1 MVPDIRS
8 LLRPLVRPRAAL
20 ADDPPDAFDGALVVA
35 LAGLLVAGSLLGA
48 GLVLGEVV
56 PGTATIDNPEKPPA
70 DECTEP
76 SGWPDDMTWHTPSEC
91 TLPDTVQVDLGSA
104 AQQRLFSAAI
114 GAPFALGLLW
124 LTVAGAGYL
133 LGGSES
139 MNRTLGRAGWAFVPV
154 GLLWPVRAVGVA
166 VLAPTRFYPQSPD
179 GVRAEAV
186 ALALGSAEPVLVG
199 VSLVGIAWGLYV
211 LVGGFAVETGSWT
224 GGAVAASPLAA
235 FGLLAFLDSPLG
247 PADASGE
254 ILPAAILFLGFFG
267 LPLLLVPRGWIQLQK
282 RFELIGFRNG
292 DAVEPE
298 DWYVALHRISGLVV
312 VAGAAVLLGTSTYLA

>member
-1 MVPDIRS
+1 MVPDIRR
-8 LLRPLVRPRAAL
+8 LLRPLVRPREAL
-20 ADDPPDAFDGALVVA
+20 ADDSPDAFDGALVVA
-35 LAGLLVAGSLLGA
+35 FAGLLVAGSLLGA

-56 PGTATIDNPEKPPA
+56 SGTATVDNPEKPSA
-70 DECTEP
+70 DECSEP
-76 SGWPDDMTWHTPSEC
+76 SGWPDDMEWHTPSEC
-91 TLPDTVQVDLGSA
+91 TLPDTVDVSLGGA

-124 LTVAGAGYL
+124 LTVGGAGYL
-133 LGGSES
+133 LGGGGAFTT
-139 MNRTLGRAGWAFVPV
+139 TLGRAGWAFVPV

-224 GGAVAASPLAA
+224 RGAVAASPLAA
-235 FGLLAFLDSPLG
+235 FGLLASLDSPLG
-247 PADASGE
+247 LPDASVE
-254 ILPAAILFLGFFG
+254 TIPAAILFLGFFG
-267 LPLLLVPRGWIQLQK
+267 LPLLLVPREWIGLQK

-298 DWYVALHRISGLVV
+298 DWYVVLHRLGGLVV
-312 VAGAAVLLGTSTYLA
+312 VSGAAVLLGASTYLA